1 MPPLRPPILP
11 PDAGLAA
18 PRCITSH
25 FYRIGRS
32 NHDQILLC
40 RTLPGA
46 DRAHVCH
53 RVAVAS
59 QAQTV
64 NINEADAET
73 LSAQL
78 IGVGKSRAEA
88 IVRYREEFGPFFTV
102 EDLLQVKGIGESTL
116 ERNRAR
122 IALE

>member
-1 MPPLRPPILP
+1 MIRYCFIALCLALTAPIF
-11 PDAGLAA
+11 AAVSLA
-18 PRCITSH
+18 
-25 FYRIGRS
+25 
-32 NHDQILLC
+32 D
-40 RTLPGA
+40 
-46 DRAHVCH
+46 D
-53 RVAVAS
+53 VAVAS
-59 QAQTV
+59 QMQTV

-73 LSAQL
+73 LSARL

-122 IALE
+122 IVLE